1 MQTKQQT
8 ISQFYERKS
17 LNKFGNTYV
26 IQPRANAPLDVLNSD
41 DRFVV
46 LCFDRDDNYIVIAN
60 KRYYLDRNNAIKC
73 TDKIRQR
80 VALVDI
86 DSLEHSHTYD
96 FDNKFARAYTA
107 QFRDFDELRK
117 LAKQQYSASGTV
129 SIKQIATYDTV
140 SKKCTYSYQPSYFVS
155 AQ

>member
-1 MQTKQQT
+1 MQTKQANIT
-8 ISQFYERKS
+8 QFYERKT

-26 IQPRANAPLDVLNSD
+26 IQPRADVPLDVLND
-41 DRFVV
+41 TDRFVV
-46 LCFDRDDNYIVIAN
+46 LCFDRDDNYVVVAN
-60 KRYYLDRNNAIKC
+60 KRYYLDRSNSIKC

-96 FDNKFARAYTA
+96 FDNKFTRDFTA
-107 QFRDFDELRK
+107 QFANFDELRK
-117 LAKQQYSASGTV
+117 LAKQQYDASGTV
-129 SIKQIATYDTV
+129 SIKQIATYDAV
-140 SKKCTYSYQPSYFVS
+140 SKSCTYAYEPSYFVS

>member
-1 MQTKQQT
+1 MQTKQANITQL
-8 ISQFYERKS
+8 YERKS
-17 LNKFGNTYV
+17 LNKYGNTYV
-26 IQPRANAPLDVLNSD
+26 IKPRANAPLNILNTA

-46 LCFDRDDNYIVIAN
+46 LCFDRDDNYVVVAN
-60 KRYYLDRNNAIKC
+60 KRYYLTHVNAIKC

-86 DSLEHSHTYD
+86 DNLEHSNAYD
-96 FDNKFARAYTA
+96 FDNKFTRDFTA
-107 QFRDFDELRK
+107 QFSDFDELRK

-129 SIKQIATYDTV
+129 SIKQIAQYDAA

>member
-1 MQTKQQT
+1 MQTKQPT
-8 ISQFYERKS
+8 ISQFYERKT
-17 LNKFGNTYV
+17 LNKYGNTYV
-26 IQPRANAPLDVLNSD
+26 IQPRTDCSLDVLNDS

-46 LCFDRDDNYIVIAN
+46 VCFDRDDNYIVVN
-60 KRYYLDRNNAIKC
+60 DKRYYLDRNNAIKC

-80 VALVDI
+80 VALIDV
-86 DSLEHSHTYD
+86 DSLEHSHAYD
-96 FDNKFARAYTA
+96 FDNKFTRNFTA
-107 QFRDFDELRK
+107 QFANFDELRK

-129 SIKQIATYDTV
+129 SIKQIAQYDTV

>member
-1 MQTKQQT
+1 MQTKSQA

-17 LNKFGNTYV
+17 LTKFGNTYV
-26 IQPRANAPLDVLNSD
+26 IQPRANAPLNILNTA

-46 LCFDRDDNYIVIAN
+46 LCFDRDDNYVVVAN
-60 KRYYLDRNNAIKC
+60 KRYYLDRSNSIKC
-73 TDKIRQR
+73 TDKLQQR

-86 DSLEHSHTYD
+86 DNLEHSHAYD
-96 FDNKFARAYTA
+96 FDKKFTRDFTA
-107 QFRDFDELRK
+107 QFSDFDELRK

-129 SIKQIATYDTV
+129 SIKQIAQYDAA

>member
-8 ISQFYERKS
+8 IVQFYERKS

-26 IQPRANAPLDVLNSD
+26 IKMRANVSLDVLND
-41 DRFVV
+41 DNRFVV
-46 LCFDRDDNYIVIAN
+46 VCFDRDDNYVVVAN
-60 KRYYLDRNNAIKC
+60 KRYYLTHVNSIKC

-80 VALVDI
+80 VALVDV
-86 DSLEHSHTYD
+86 DSLEHSHAYD
-96 FDNKFARAYTA
+96 FDKKFARNFTA
-107 QFRDFDELRK
+107 QFANFDELRK
-117 LAKQQYSASGTV
+117 LAKQQYDANGTV

-140 SKKCTYSYQPSYFVS
+140 SKKCTYAYEPSYFIS

>member
-17 LNKFGNTYV
+17 LNKYGNTYV
-26 IQPRANAPLDVLNSD
+26 IQPRADCSLNVLNTA

-73 TDKIRQR
+73 TNKIRQR
-80 VALVDI
+80 VALI
-86 DSLEHSHTYD
+86 DVNSLEHSNAYD
-96 FDNKFARAYTA
+96 FDNKFAREFTA
-107 QFRDFDELRK
+107 QFSDFDELRK
-117 LAKQQYSASGTV
+117 LAKQQYDANGTV
-129 SIKQIATYDTV
+129 SIKQIAQYDTV
-140 SKKCTYSYQPSYFVS
+140 SKSCTYAYEPSYFIS

>member
-1 MQTKQQT
+1 MQTNT
-8 ISQFYERKS
+8 TSIAQFYERKT

-26 IQPRANAPLDVLNSD
+26 IKPRANAPLDVLNTA

-46 LCFDRDDNYIVIAN
+46 LCFDRDDNYVVVDN
-60 KRYYLDRNNAIKC
+60 KRYYLTHVNAIKC

-80 VALVDI
+80 VALVDV
-86 DSLEHSHTYD
+86 DALERSHDYD

-107 QFRDFDELRK
+107 QFSDFDELRK
-117 LAKQQYSASGTV
+117 LAKQQYSANGTV
-129 SIKQIATYDTV
+129 SIKQIAQYDTV
-140 SKKCTYSYQPSYFVS
+140 SKSCTYSYQPSYFVG

>member
-1 MQTKQQT
+1 MQTKLQQIT
-8 ISQFYERKS
+8 QFYERKT
-17 LNKFGNTYV
+17 LNKYGNTYV
-26 IQPRANAPLDVLNSD
+26 IKPRANAPLDVLNSD

-46 LCFDRDDNYIVIAN
+46 LCFDRDDNYVVVAN
-60 KRYYLDRNNAIKC
+60 KRYYLTHVNAIKC

-86 DSLEHSHTYD
+86 DSLEHSHAYD
-96 FDNKFARAYTA
+96 FDNKFTREFTA
-107 QFRDFDELRK
+107 QFADFDELRK
-117 LAKQQYSASGTV
+117 LATQQYSASDTV

-140 SKKCTYSYQPSYFVS
+140 SKSCTYAYEPSYFVS

>member
-1 MQTKQQT
+1 MQTNT
-8 ISQFYERKS
+8 TSIAQFYERKS

-26 IQPRANAPLDVLNSD
+26 IKMRADVSLDVLNSD

-46 LCFDRDDNYIVIAN
+46 LCFDRDDNYVVVAN
-60 KRYYLDRNNAIKC
+60 KRYYLTHVNAIKC

-86 DSLEHSHTYD
+86 DNLEHSNAYD
-96 FDNKFARAYTA
+96 FDNKFTRDFTA
-107 QFRDFDELRK
+107 QFANFDELRK
-117 LAKQQYSASGTV
+117 LAKQQYDANGTV

-140 SKKCTYSYQPSYFVS
+140 SKSCTYAYEPSYFIS